1 MEPLGRRAE
10 AAERRYRRE
19 GGELVGVDRCL
30 IFVADPPF
38 IRHDLEKS
46 ATENEKLI
54 CRQFCQEVGE
64 SRPDR

>member
-38 IRHDLEKS
+38 IRHDVEKKKKS
-46 ATENEKLI
+46 ATENYYL
-54 CRQFCQEVGE
+54 
-64 SRPDR
+64 